1 MAEQEEEIIIIE
13 EEEAAGIHV
22 DFEERYDENTV
33 QESFSKKKLIFI
45 IAPILILLLILIPLL
60 FLGSDDSVQHRKEIL
75 INHKQTET
83 EDVNKLSNSELEQM
97 IKRANILYEQ
107 GQKDDAL
114 KLYEKIATYSE
125 SISYYNLGVVELKD
139 KQYEK
144 AIKSFDLAIKN
155 NQNICV
161 SAINSAVASLEL
173 GDKESFKRYINMAH
187 SYLPQE
193 ASSKMYSYYYALI
206 NFYQDNYLEALS
218 PLSHRTSAD
227 YELVQ
232 NRLHA
237 KINALFG
244 SYHTA
249 IADLEKANP
258 DENALS
264 LGLLY
269 ANLGDLNLA
278 KKYLRSSIQQGTAP
292 VKSQVALALVNL
304 KSGQIQ
310 SAANLLETIT
320 DMYPQKVYEHYPIE
334 TFLKGSLF
342 NIDLAQQNFHENI
355 IHNQDTI
362 YQILLY
368 FAPYKIFNAN
378 QTISY
383 IRKGNANVSIDN
395 VTGASEYLSQSASL
409 SNVNL
414 NIAKSIQLA
423 LSFRLN
429 EANERLKEIAE
440 EYPRHSVVHYN
451 LALTYAQLGE
461 IAYAHKHFLKSYHL
475 DAKNYL
481 SGIFAIMTSKL
492 ISQESEKFNQI
503 IKENLALEPKNEEF
517 NFYRALIHFKEGNF
531 PATYHWLEEQKK
543 ERPLYLTF
551 DTLIAMSMG
560 KEKLAQEYSQKLI
573 QVLPNDILPHLLYI
587 DTHYAK
593 EEQKMFARKAI
604 AHLKRQNFDM
614 SDFYYG
620 PFVTKYLYTQYAQIT
635 GSLYPLLEQLKN
647 KMNTEKDNPVGVIQA
662 LALVN
667 IYTQNFE
674 EAYTLYNELIDR
686 YKQQD
691 SHTLFLGAI
700 AATGASHPANAI
712 ALLELAKR
720 KNPKH
725 QESRYALGL
734 LYLQTQNNEGAVIQF
749 KHMNLVD
756 FQSQYFNFRMLKK
769 EKR

>member
-13 EEEAAGIHV
+13 EEEAAGIPV
-22 DFEERYDENTV
+22 DFEDRYDEAHT
-33 QESFSKKKLIFI
+33 QKSFPRKKLIFI
-45 IAPILILLLILIPLL
+45 IAPIGILLLILIALL
-60 FLGSDDSVQHRKEIL
+60 LGTDDAPEYQKEIL
-75 INHKQTET
+75 INHKQTKPEN
-83 EDVNKLSNSELEQM
+83 VKKLSNSELEQM
-97 IKRANILYEQ
+97 IKRANILYTQ
-107 GQKDDAL
+107 GQKNDAL

-144 AIKSFDLAIKN
+144 AIQSFDLAIKN
-155 NQNICV
+155 NQNVCV

-173 GDKESFKRYINMAH
+173 GDQESFKRYINMAH

-218 PLSHRTSAD
+218 PLTHRTSSD
-227 YELVQ
+227 YEQVQ

-237 KINALFG
+237 KINALFA

-249 IADLEKANP
+249 IADLEKSNP

-269 ANLGDLNLA
+269 ANLGDLTLA
-278 KKYLRSSIQQGTAP
+278 KKYLRSAIQQGTSP
-292 VKSQVALALVNL
+292 VKSQVALALVDL
-304 KSGQIQ
+304 KSGQVQ

-320 DMYPQKVYEHYPIE
+320 DMYPEEVYQHYPIE
-334 TFLKGSLF
+334 TFLKKSLF
-342 NIDLAQQNFHENI
+342 DINLAQQNFHENI
-355 IHNQDTI
+355 IHDQDTI
-362 YQILLY
+362 YQILFY

-414 NIAKSIQLA
+414 NIAKSIQMA
-423 LSFRLN
+423 LNFRLN
-429 EANERLKEIAE
+429 EANANLKEIVKQ
-440 EYPRHSVVHYN
+440 YPRHSIVHYN

-461 IAYAHKHFLKSYHL
+461 IAHAHEHFMQSYHL

-481 SGIFAIMTSKL
+481 SGIFAVMTSKL
-492 ISQESEKFNQI
+492 ISQENEKFNQI
-503 IKENLALEPKNEEF
+503 IKENLAHEPKNEEF

-560 KEKLAQEYSQKLI
+560 KEELAQEYSEKLTQI
-573 QVLPNDILPHLLYI
+573 LPNDILPHLLYI
-587 DTHYAK
+587 DTHFAK

-604 AHLKRQNFDM
+604 AHLKRQHFDM

-635 GSLYPLLEQLKN
+635 GSLYPLLEQLKD
-647 KMNTEKDNPVGVIQA
+647 KMNTEKGNPVGVIQA

-674 EAYTLYNELIDR
+674 EAYTLYNELIDQH
-686 YKQQD
+686 KQQD

-749 KHMNLVD
+749 KYMNQVD
-756 FQSQYFNFRMLKK
+756 FQSQYFNFRMLQK
-769 EKR
+769 ENL

>member
-1 MAEQEEEIIIIE
+1 MAEEEIIIIE
-13 EEEAAGIHV
+13 EEEAAGIHS
-22 DFEERYDENTV
+22 DFEDRYDEEHT
-33 QESFSKKKLIFI
+33 QGSSSKKKLVLI
-45 IAPILILLLILIPLL
+45 IAPLVILLLILIPML
-60 FLGSDDSVQHRKEIL
+60 FLDSDDSPNYRQEIQ
-75 INHKQTET
+75 INHEQTEP
-83 EDVNKLSNSELEQM
+83 EDLKKLSSSELEQM

-125 SISYYNLGVVELKD
+125 SISYYNLGVAELKD

-144 AIKSFDLAIKN
+144 AVKSFELAIKN

-161 SAINSAVASLEL
+161 SAINAAVASLEL
-173 GDKESFKRYINMAH
+173 GNKEAFKRYINMAH

-218 PLSHRTSAD
+218 PLAHRTSSD

-237 KINALFG
+237 KINALFA
-244 SYHTA
+244 SYHIA
-249 IADLEKANP
+249 IADLEKSNA

-269 ANLGDLNLA
+269 SNIGDLILA
-278 KKYLRSSIQQGTAP
+278 KKYLRSAIQQGTSP

-320 DMYPQKVYEHYPIE
+320 DMYPQQVYQHYPIE

-342 NIDLAQQNFHENI
+342 DVNLAQQNFHENI

-414 NIAKSIQLA
+414 NIAKSIQMA
-423 LSFRLN
+423 LNFRLN
-429 EANERLKEIAE
+429 ESNERLKEIVKQ
-440 EYPRHSVVHYN
+440 YPRHSVIHYN

-461 IAYAHKHFLKSYHL
+461 IAYAHKHFLQSYHL

-492 ISQESEKFNQI
+492 ISQENEKFNQI

-560 KEKLAQEYSQKLI
+560 KDELAQEYSQKLTQI
-573 QVLPNDILPHLLYI
+573 LPNDILPHLLYI
-587 DTHYAK
+587 DAHYAK

-614 SDFYYG
+614 NDFYYG

-635 GSLYPLLEQLKN
+635 GSLYPLLEQLKE
-647 KMNTEKDNPVGVIQA
+647 KMNTEKENPVGVIQA

-667 IYTQNFE
+667 IYTQHFE

-686 YKQQD
+686 HKQQD

-712 ALLELAKR
+712 AMLELAKR
-720 KNPKH
+720 KTPKH
-725 QESRYALGL
+725 QQRRNDLGL

-749 KHMNLVD
+749 KYMNPVD
-756 FQSQYFNFRMLKK
+756 FQSQYFNFRMLKTPK
-769 EKR
+769 

>member
-22 DFEERYDENTV
+22 DFEERYDEAQP
-33 QESFSKKKLIFI
+33 QESSSKKKLIFI
-45 IAPILILLLILIPLL
+45 ISPLVILLLILIPLL
-60 FLGSDDSVQHRKEIL
+60 FLGPDDTPRYQKEIR
-75 INHKQTET
+75 INHEQTEH
-83 EDVNKLSNSELEQM
+83 ENVKKLSSSELEQM

-173 GDKESFKRYINMAH
+173 GDRESFKRYINMAH

-218 PLSHRTSAD
+218 PLTHRTSAD
-227 YELVQ
+227 YEQVQ

-237 KINALFG
+237 KVNALFA

-249 IADLEKANP
+249 IADLEKTNP

-269 ANLGDLNLA
+269 ANLGDLILA
-278 KKYLRSSIQQGTAP
+278 KKYLRSAIQQGTAP

-320 DMYPQKVYEHYPIE
+320 DMYPQQVYQHYPIE
-334 TFLKGSLF
+334 TFLKESLF
-342 NIDLAQQNFHENI
+342 DVNLAQQNFHENI
-355 IHNQDTI
+355 IHNHDTI

-429 EANERLKEIAE
+429 EANARLKEIAN

-492 ISQESEKFNQI
+492 ISQENEKFNQI

-543 ERPLYLTF
+543 DRPLYLTF

-560 KEKLAQEYSQKLI
+560 KEELAQEYSQKLI
-573 QVLPNDILPHLLYI
+573 QMLPHDILPHLIYI

-614 SDFYYG
+614 NDFYYG

-635 GSLYPLLEQLKN
+635 GSLYPLLEQLKD
-647 KMNTEKDNPVGVIQA
+647 KMNTEKENPVGVIQA

-674 EAYTLYNELIDR
+674 EAYTLYNQLIDQ

-720 KNPKH
+720 KNPQH

-749 KHMNLVD
+749 KHMSPVD

-769 EKR
+769 

>member
-1 MAEQEEEIIIIE
+1 MAEEEIIIIE
-13 EEEAAGIHV
+13 EEEAAGISS
-22 DFEERYDENTV
+22 DFEDRYDDEHT
-33 QESFSKKKLIFI
+33 QGSSSKKKLILI
-45 IAPILILLLILIPLL
+45 IAPLLTLLLILIPLL
-60 FLGSDDSVQHRKEIL
+60 FLDSDDSPRYPKEIQ
-75 INHKQTET
+75 INHEQTEP
-83 EDVNKLSNSELEQM
+83 DHLKQLSSSELEQM

-125 SISYYNLGVVELKD
+125 SISYYNLGVAELKD

-144 AIKSFDLAIKN
+144 AVQSFELAIKN

-161 SAINSAVASLEL
+161 SAINAAVASLEL
-173 GDKESFKRYINMAH
+173 GNKEAFKRYINMAH

-218 PLSHRTSAD
+218 PLAHRTSPD

-237 KINALFG
+237 KINALFA
-244 SYHTA
+244 SYHIA
-249 IADLEKANP
+249 IADLEKSNA

-269 ANLGDLNLA
+269 ANLGDLILA
-278 KKYLRSSIQQGTAP
+278 KKYLRSAIQQGTAP

-320 DMYPQKVYEHYPIE
+320 DMYPEQVYQHYPIE
-334 TFLKGSLF
+334 TFLKESLF
-342 NIDLAQQNFHENI
+342 DINLAQQNFHENI
-355 IHNQDTI
+355 IHDQDTI
-362 YQILLY
+362 YQILFY

-395 VTGASEYLSQSASL
+395 ITGASEYLSQSASL

-414 NIAKSIQLA
+414 NIAKSIQMA
-423 LSFRLN
+423 LNFRLN
-429 EANERLKEIAE
+429 DANARLKEIVKQ
-440 EYPRHSVVHYN
+440 YPRHSVVHYN

-492 ISQESEKFNQI
+492 ISQENEKFIQI

-560 KEKLAQEYSQKLI
+560 KEELAQQYAQKLTQI
-573 QVLPNDILPHLLYI
+573 LPNDILPHLLYI

-614 SDFYYG
+614 NDFYYG

-635 GSLYPLLEQLKN
+635 GSLYPLLEQLKE
-647 KMNTEKDNPVGVIQA
+647 KMNTEKENPVGVIQA

-667 IYTQNFE
+667 IYTENFE
-674 EAYTLYNELIDR
+674 EAYTLYNELIDQH
-686 YKQQD
+686 KQQD

-749 KHMNLVD
+749 KYMNPVD
-756 FQSQYFNFRMLKK
+756 FQSQYFNFRMLKQTN
-769 EKR
+769 